1 MSTTT
6 EIGIRELDH
15 RQAEGI
21 GVTLLWDSETNRV
34 FVTVDDSRQGYSL
47 ELDIE
52 PGDALDAFHHPFA
65 YASRSRGDVYAHA
78 A

>member
-34 FVTVDDSRQGYSL
+34 FVTVDDARQGVSL
-47 ELDIE
+47 ELDVE

-65 YASRSRGDVYAHA
+65 YASRSHGDVYAHA

>member
-15 RQAEGI
+15 RQANGI
-21 GVTLLWDSETNRV
+21 GVALLWDSETNRV
-34 FVTVDDSRQGYSL
+34 FVTVDDARQGYSL
-47 ELDIE
+47 ELDVE

-65 YASRSRGDVYAHA
+65 YASRSQGDVYAHA